1 MKADTV
7 EIQTPRVFLP
17 LLQPSRYKG
26 VHGGRGSGKSFFFA
40 ALLVEYCV
48 LHPGTRAVCL
58 REVQKSLKDS
68 AKLIIEDMI
77 RRHFPHA
84 GFRILA
90 DRIEA
95 PGGGL
100 IIFNGLKDQN
110 ADSIKSLEGFMI
122 AWVEEAQAL
131 SSRSLSLLRPT
142 IRAEGS
148 ELWFSW
154 NPQHKNDPVDKLLRG
169 DILPPDSIVVEA
181 NYSDNP
187 FFPNVLDAERLFD
200 KENDPDQYPHIWQ
213 GKYATVNAGAYYA
226 RALMVARKENRIGHV
241 GADPLMMK
249 YAVWDIGGT
258 GRKADATA
266 IWICQFIGKEVRLL
280 NYYEAQGQDLATHV
294 NWLRSN
300 GYSKAQCILP
310 HDGAHNEKVYDISY
324 ESALRAAGFDVPKPV
339 ENQGKGAAMAR
350 VDAGR
355 RMFPSVWVNEETCGG
370 GLDALG
376 WYHEKIDESR
386 QIGLGPDH
394 DWSSHCADAFGL
406 IAVIYEI
413 MTKSK
418 RPRRNYQQMSM
429 P

>member
-26 VHGGRGSGKSFFFA
+26 VYGGRGSGKSFFFA

-58 REVQKSLKDS
+58 REIQKSLKDS

-77 RRHFPHA
+77 RRHFPHS

-90 DRIEA
+90 DRIET

-110 ADSIKSLEGFMI
+110 ADSIKSLEGFMV

-154 NPQHKNDPVDKLLRG
+154 NPQHKNDPVDKLLR
-169 DILPPDSIVVEA
+169 DDVLPPDSIVIEA
-181 NYSDNP
+181 NYHNNP
-187 FFPNVLDAERLFD
+187 FFPNVLEQERLFD
-200 KENDPDQYPHIWQ
+200 KDNDPDQYPHIWE
-213 GKYATVNAGAYYA
+213 GKYATVNRGAYYA
-226 RALMVARKENRIGHV
+226 SRLMEARKENRIGNV
-241 GADPLMMK
+241 GEDPLMTK

-280 NYYEAQGQDLATHV
+280 NYYEAQGQDLATHIGWLKSHGYGDV
-294 NWLRSN
+294 NC
-300 GYSKAQCILP
+300 KLP
-310 HDGAHNEKVYDISY
+310 HDGATNDKVYDVSY
-324 ESALRAAGFDVPKPV
+324 ESALRAAGFEV
-339 ENQGKGAAMAR
+339 EVIPNQGKGAAMAR

-355 RMFPSVWVNEETCGG
+355 RMFPSIWVNKETCEY

-376 WYHEKIDESR
+376 WYHEKIDETR

-413 MTKSK
+413 MTQTKQ
-418 RPRRNYQQMSM
+418 PRRRLQTVSM